1 MPYNSGVTIEPDI
14 LPTTPAL
21 CRVSTRDGAV
31 ALALWRNGALLDLS
45 TADTPQLH
53 TLDELL
59 SLPLGQIRSLLEE
72 SRLDALPLLD
82 PADLE
87 WLAPAESQEVWAA
100 GVTYLRSRQARL
112 EEAAARDVYTRVY
125 EAERP
130 ELFYKAAG
138 WRVIPHGGAVGIRS
152 DSDWNVPEPELAI
165 LSNAYG
171 EIVAYSCGND
181 VSSRSIEGENPL
193 YLPQAK
199 VYDAS
204 CSIGPAAVLAWNI
217 RPSECSIQMTIERG
231 GQEIFSNRAGIRDMV
246 RDPAELAGVLHAAY
260 TLPVGAWLMTGTSIV
275 PDRYTAMPGD
285 IVRINIEAIG
295 ELRNTIKRVEHSGAK
310 APPRLQ

>member
-72 SRLDALPLLD
+72 SRLDALPSLD

-138 WRVIPHGGAVGIRS
+138 WRVIAHGGAVGIRS

-231 GQEIFSNRAGIRDMV
+231 DQEIFSNRAGIRDMV